1 MKFQKNVKK
10 EIREELSRQL
20 REYEQGLTLTKKE
33 RQHLYEWVSSGHS
46 PYENED
52 CLYDGAFP
60 LDFISALRFKQAF
73 MDKLKNLSAEEQE
86 NEIRKI
92 SCQYDT
98 VAEDI
103 AFDISDCLLTA
114 KKHDDLPF

>member
-1 MKFQKNVKK
+1 MKD
-10 EIREELSRQL
+10 ELLRQFK
-20 REYEQGLTLTKKE
+20 EYEQSLTLTKKE

-73 MDKLKNLSAEEQE
+73 MNKLKNLSTEEQKI
-86 NEIRKI
+86 EIQKI
-92 SCQYDT
+92 RCQYDT
-98 VAEDI
+98 IAGSI

-114 KKHDDLPF
+114 KKHDELPF